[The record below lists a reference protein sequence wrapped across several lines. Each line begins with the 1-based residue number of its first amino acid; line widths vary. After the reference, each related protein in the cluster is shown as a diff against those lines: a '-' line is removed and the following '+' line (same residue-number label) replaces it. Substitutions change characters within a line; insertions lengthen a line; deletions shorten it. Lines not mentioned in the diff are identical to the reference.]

1 MQELYKF
8 PSRLKELMEECNI
21 SQNKLSK
28 ETGIAQS
35 QIARWLKNETRPNID
50 FLMTLA
56 QFFKCSI
63 DYLVGLEDWKSTEN
77 RLQNQSKNKTDSR
90 KKNAPQNQKPK
101 NSAIFFDVI
110 DKRLPIFFEIDAIK
124 ISLFAVR
131 NNKFN
136 QIFVCKCDHNFINLF
151 NGKNKF
157 FWKRLRDFLRRNKI
171 CPLLLTFFTQ
181 ICHNHFFFFCHYCSK
196 NCIFFLIF
204 SIFLRIF

>member
-63 DYLVGLEDWKSTEN
+63 DYLVGLED
-77 RLQNQSKNKTDSR
+77 
-90 KKNAPQNQKPK
+90 
-101 NSAIFFDVI
+101 
-110 DKRLPIFFEIDAIK
+110 
-124 ISLFAVR
+124 
-131 NNKFN
+131 
-136 QIFVCKCDHNFINLF
+136 
-151 NGKNKF
+151 
-157 FWKRLRDFLRRNKI
+157 
-171 CPLLLTFFTQ
+171 
-181 ICHNHFFFFCHYCSK
+181 
-196 NCIFFLIF
+196 
-204 SIFLRIF
+204 